1 MIVIAHLDASQRD
14 VHWMQSLTSKK
25 KTMSKNTSDV
35 LTSIAI
41 AAVTAALTE
50 LVKQLGNAS
59 KG

>member
-1 MIVIAHLDASQRD
+1 
-14 VHWMQSLTSKK
+14 
-25 KTMSKNTSDV
+25 MSKNTSDV